1 MKLYSGIDLHSNNH
15 VLVVIDQKDKVLF
28 QKRLPNDL
36 ETTLRMLKPYQK
48 NIQGI
53 AVESTF
59 NWYWLVDGLMDN
71 GYPLHLVNTAAVKQ
85 YEGLKHTDDE
95 DDAFWLAH
103 LLRLDI
109 LPTGYIYPKEQRA
122 IRDLLRKRCR
132 LVQQRTALIL
142 SAMSLYTRLTGR
154 NASSNVIKRPHA
166 EDIYLTNM
174 DDQNRKL
181 EMQCS
186 LTLIQ
191 AFETQIST
199 IEKVVLKQIKLMPG
213 FMGLQSVPGIG
224 DILSLT
230 IMLETGDI
238 NRFATPG
245 NYASYCRCVSSK
257 RVSNGKK
264 KSENNRKNG
273 NKYLSWAYVE
283 AANFAIRYN
292 PRAKRF
298 YQRKLAQRG
307 RVVAIKA
314 TAHKLA
320 RACYYIMR
328 DHVAFKDSMLFQ

>member
-48 NIQGI
+48 NIQSI

-59 NWYWLVDGLMDN
+59 NWYWLVDGLMES

-154 NASSNVIKRPHA
+154 HASSNVIKRPHA
-166 EDIYLTNM
+166 EDIYLSNM

-181 EMQCS
+181 EMQSS

-191 AFETQIST
+191 AFEAQIST
-199 IEKVVLKQIKLMPG
+199 IEKVVLKQIKLIPG

-273 NKYLSWAYVE
+273 NKYLSWAFVE
-283 AANFAIRYN
+283 AANFAIRFN

-328 DHVAFKDSMLFQ
+328 DQVPFKDSMLFQ

>member
-1 MKLYSGIDLHSNNH
+1 M
-15 VLVVIDQKDKVLF
+15 VIDQKDKVLF

-59 NWYWLVDGLMDN
+59 NWYWLVDGLMES

-154 NASSNVIKRPHA
+154 HASSNVIKRPHA
-166 EDIYLTNM
+166 EDIYLSNM

-181 EMQCS
+181 EMQSS

-191 AFETQIST
+191 AFEAQIST
-199 IEKVVLKQIKLMPG
+199 IEKVVLKQIKLIPG

-273 NKYLSWAYVE
+273 NKYLSWAFVE
-283 AANFAIRYN
+283 AANFAIRFN

-328 DHVAFKDSMLFQ
+328 DQVPFKDSMLFQ

>member
-283 AANFAIRYN
+283 AVNFAIRYN

-307 RVVAIKA
+307 RVVDIKA

>member
-1 MKLYSGIDLHSNNH
+1 M
-15 VLVVIDQKDKVLF
+15 V
-28 QKRLPNDL
+28 
-36 ETTLRMLKPYQK
+36 
-48 NIQGI
+48 
-53 AVESTF
+53 
-59 NWYWLVDGLMDN
+59 
-71 GYPLHLVNTAAVKQ
+71 
-85 YEGLKHTDDE
+85 
-95 DDAFWLAH
+95 
-103 LLRLDI
+103 
-109 LPTGYIYPKEQRA
+109 RA
-122 IRDLLRKRCR
+122 RARI
-132 LVQQRTALIL
+132 
-142 SAMSLYTRLTGR
+142 
-154 NASSNVIKRPHA
+154 SSNVIKRPHA
-166 EDIYLTNM
+166 EDIYLSNM

-181 EMQCS
+181 EMQSS

-191 AFETQIST
+191 AFEAQISA

-224 DILSLT
+224 DILGLT

-283 AANFAIRYN
+283 AANFAIRFN

-298 YQRKLAQRG
+298 YQRKLAQRN

-328 DHVAFKDSMLFQ
+328 DQVPFQESMLFH

>member
-15 VLVVIDQKDKVLF
+15 VLVVIDQKDNVLF

-36 ETTLRMLKPYQK
+36 ETTLRMLKPYQT

-59 NWYWLVDGLMDN
+59 NWYWLVDGLMEK

-132 LVQQRTALIL
+132 LVQQRTTLVL

-166 EDIYLTNM
+166 EDIYLSNM
-174 DDQNRKL
+174 DDQNRKM
-181 EMQCS
+181 EMQSS

-191 AFETQIST
+191 AFEAQISA
-199 IEKVVLKQIKLMPG
+199 IEKAVLTQIKLMSG
-213 FMGLQSVPGIG
+213 FMGLKSVPGIG
-224 DILSLT
+224 DILGLT

-238 NRFATPG
+238 HRFASPG
-245 NYASYCRCVSSK
+245 NYASYGRCVSSK

-273 NKYLSWAYVE
+273 NKYLSWAFVE
-283 AANFAIRYN
+283 AANFAIRFN

-328 DHVAFKDSMLFQ
+328 DQVPFKESMLFH